1 MYGLSHG
8 DWTSYL
14 RLVGAVEKGYEEVQ
28 QVHLS
33 ILIWV
38 EHGEKLSPW

>member
-1 MYGLSHG
+1 MYLLSRG

-14 RLVGAVEKGYEEVQ
+14 RLVGAVKQGYQEVQ

-33 ILIWV
+33 IFIWI
-38 EHGEKLSPW
+38 EHGEKLFPW